1 MGKKVKSTE
10 PRVTSSEFCVISNAE
25 RNLFQRSFKLQVT
38 SFKPLLNFVAQSL
51 FNLIQSPSILV
62 HSVKVRGLSLLLL
75 SFVMLLSTS
84 AFAQEDSYFYHVN
97 QYNFVRYDRNEM
109 HYPGDRTNAN
119 RFYSKLERLVTTGEG
134 RVNIVQIGG
143 SHIQA
148 GSFSGQMRNRF
159 QQLNGEMNAGWGF
172 MFPYRI
178 ARTNSPFGYYI
189 RYNGYWKTFRNVE
202 GRKSG
207 TLGVGG
213 ISATTS
219 SPKAE
224 LTILLEEENE
234 LDYSFNKLRIYYEN
248 TAKNYT
254 INIDEDLVKNKVESE
269 GYTDFELN
277 EWVDSLQIT
286 LEKDYNSQGNFTL
299 LGMTTES
306 NPNGVMYHSIGVNGA
321 HVPAF
326 LRCQLFTEQLAEL
339 SPDMVIMGLGIND
352 AYGRRFSQARF
363 EDHYG
368 QLIDKIEAAAPNALI
383 VFTTNNDSY
392 LYRRYVNKN
401 GEKVQDSMFKMAK
414 KYNAGVW
421 DMFSVMG
428 GLNSIVLWQN
438 NGLARSDKIHFTRE
452 GYLMIA
458 DLFFGALM
466 KDFESY
472 LIDKKELT
480 DNGQTVPPVSATF
493 RTTESLA
500 STVPLQVGG
509 RQEPVVS
516 EKHLRMSGGN
526 NNE

>member
-1 MGKKVKSTE
+1 MGEKVRSNE
-10 PRVTSSEFCVISNAE
+10 FRVSSDECCVISNAE
-25 RNLFQRSFKLQVT
+25 RNLFHRSFKLQVA
-38 SFKPLLNFVAQSL
+38 SCKSVLSFVAQSL
-51 FNLIQSPSILV
+51 FNLFQSPSILV
-62 HSVKVRGLSLLLL
+62 QSVKVRGLSLLIL
-75 SFVMLLSTS
+75 SFVMLLGAS
-84 AFAQEDSYFYHVN
+84 ASAQQDNYFYHVN

-109 HYPGDRTNAN
+109 HYPGDRTNAE
-119 RFYSKLERLVTTGEG
+119 RFYSKLEQLVTTGEG

-234 LDYSFNKLRIYYEN
+234 LDYSFNKLRVYYEN
-248 TAKNYT
+248 TAKNYS
-254 INIDEDLVKNKVESE
+254 INIDQNLVKNKVEAD

-299 LGMTTES
+299 LGITTES

-326 LRCQLFTEQLAEL
+326 LRCQLFTEQLADL
-339 SPDMVIMGLGIND
+339 KPDMVILGLGIND

-368 QLIDKIEAAAPNALI
+368 QLIDKIKAAAPNALI

-401 GEKVQDSMFKMAK
+401 GEKVKDSMFKMAK

-466 KDFESY
+466 KDFENY

-480 DNGQTVPPVSATF
+480 INNHFKEEG
-493 RTTESLA
+493 REGSLEEQISQA
-500 STVPLQVGG
+500 LAPS
-509 RQEPVVS
+509 
-516 EKHLRMSGGN
+516 K
-526 NNE
+526 

>member
-1 MGKKVKSTE
+1 MGRRSRKYEVGSTKFGAKSSWLE
-10 PRVTSSEFCVISNAE
+10 AKIFSFIVLGIILFIGTSVS
-25 RNLFQRSFKLQVT
+25 
-38 SFKPLLNFVAQSL
+38 
-51 FNLIQSPSILV
+51 
-62 HSVKVRGLSLLLL
+62 
-75 SFVMLLSTS
+75 
-84 AFAQEDSYFYHVN
+84 AQEDSYFYHVN
-97 QYNFVRYDRNEM
+97 QYNFVRYDLNEM

-119 RFYSKLERLVTTGEG
+119 LFYSKLEQLVTAGEG

-159 QQLNGEMNAGWGF
+159 QQMNGEMNAGWGY

-178 ARTNSPFGYYI
+178 SRTNSPFGYYI
-189 RYNGYWKTFRNVE
+189 RYNGTWQSFRNVE
-202 GRKSG
+202 RKKSG

-213 ISATTS
+213 MSATTS
-219 SPKAE
+219 SSKAE
-224 LTILLEEENE
+224 LTILLEKENE
-234 LDYSFNKLRIYYEN
+234 LDYSFNKLRIWYEN
-248 TAKNYT
+248 KAKNYSV
-254 INIDEDLVKNKVESE
+254 NIDSALVKSKIEND
-269 GYTDFELN
+269 GYIDFELN
-277 EWVDSLQIT
+277 QWVDSLKIT
-286 LEKDYNSQGNFTL
+286 LEKNYNSQGNFTL

-339 SPDMVIMGLGIND
+339 KPDLVILGLGIND
-352 AYGRRFSQARF
+352 AYGRRFSQSRF

-368 QLIDKIEAAAPNALI
+368 QLIDKIKAAAPNALI

-458 DLFFGALM
+458 DLFFGAMM
-466 KDFESY
+466 KDFESFI
-472 LIDKKELT
+472 LNKNEIT
-480 DNGQTVPPVSATF
+480 SIPPVSATI
-493 RTTESLA
+493 RTTE
-500 STVPLQVGG
+500 
-509 RQEPVVS
+509 PVFT
-516 EKHLRMSGGN
+516 EKQQSMSGG
-526 NNE
+526 ELKE

>member
-1 MGKKVKSTE
+1 MGKKVNSFE
-10 PRVTSSEFCVISNAE
+10 FRVSSFEFGVISNTV
-25 RNLFQRSFKLQVT
+25 RDLLQTGYRFQVT
-38 SFKPLLNFVAQSL
+38 SFRQFLNFLAQFLKTRNSQLAARSL
-51 FNLIQSPSILV
+51 SF
-62 HSVKVRGLSLLLL
+62 LLLG
-75 SFVMLLSTS
+75 FIMLLTTS
-84 AFAQEDSYFYHVN
+84 ATAQENSYFYHVN

-109 HYPGDRTNAN
+109 HYPGDRENAE
-119 RFYSKLERLVTTGEG
+119 RFYSKLEKLVTSGEG

-202 GRKSG
+202 RRKSG

-234 LDYSFNKLRIYYEN
+234 LDYSFNELRIYYEN

-254 INIDEDLVKNKVESE
+254 INIDQDLVKNKVEAD

-306 NPNGVMYHSIGVNGA
+306 NPNGIMYHSIGVNGA

-339 SPDMVIMGLGIND
+339 NPDLVILGLGIND
-352 AYGRRFSQARF
+352 AYGRKFSQARF

-368 QLIDKIEAAAPNALI
+368 QLIDNIKAAAPNALI

-401 GEKVQDSMFKMAK
+401 GEKVKDSMFKMAK

-458 DLFFGALM
+458 DLFFSAMM
-466 KDFESY
+466 KDFETF
-472 LIDKKELT
+472 LTDKKELT
-480 DNGQTVPPVSATF
+480 
-493 RTTESLA
+493 R
-500 STVPLQVGG
+500 
-509 RQEPVVS
+509 
-516 EKHLRMSGGN
+516 N
-526 NNE
+526 NNFEESGRERSLNSQISQSIDSSN

>member
-1 MGKKVKSTE
+1 MGEKVRSNE
-10 PRVTSSEFCVISNAE
+10 FRVSSDECCVISNAE
-25 RNLFQRSFKLQVT
+25 RNLFHRSFKLQVA
-38 SFKPLLNFVAQSL
+38 SCKSVLSFVAQSL
-51 FNLIQSPSILV
+51 FNLFQSPSILV
-62 HSVKVRGLSLLLL
+62 QSVKVRGLSLLLL
-75 SFVMLLSTS
+75 SFVMLLGASVS
-84 AFAQEDSYFYHVN
+84 AQENSYFYHVN

-109 HYPGDRTNAN
+109 HYPGDRTNAE
-119 RFYSKLERLVTTGEG
+119 RFYSKLEQLVTTGEG

-224 LTILLEEENE
+224 LTILLEKENE

-254 INIDEDLVKNKVESE
+254 INIDQNLVKKKVEAD

-286 LEKDYNSQGNFTL
+286 LEKEYNSQGNFTL

-326 LRCQLFTEQLAEL
+326 LRCQLFTEQLADL
-339 SPDMVIMGLGIND
+339 KPDMVILGLGIND

-368 QLIDKIEAAAPNALI
+368 QLIDKIKAAAPNALI

-401 GEKVQDSMFKMAK
+401 GEKVKDSMFKMAK

-438 NGLARSDKIHFTRE
+438 KGLARSDKIHFTRE

-466 KDFESY
+466 KDFENY

-480 DNGQTVPPVSATF
+480 INNHFKEEG
-493 RTTESLA
+493 REGSLEEQISQA
-500 STVPLQVGG
+500 LAPS
-509 RQEPVVS
+509 
-516 EKHLRMSGGN
+516 K
-526 NNE
+526 

>member
-1 MGKKVKSTE
+1 MEKKIKSTE
-10 PRVTSSEFCVISNAE
+10 LLAMSFELNVISNTVRDLLE
-25 RNLFQRSFKLQVT
+25 KSYKFQVT
-38 SFKPLLNFVAQSL
+38 SFKQLRNLVTQSL

-62 HSVKVRGLSLLLL
+62 QSVKVRGLSLLLL
-75 SFVMLLSTS
+75 SFVMLHGTS
-84 AFAQEDSYFYHVN
+84 ASAQENSYFYHVN

-109 HYPGDRTNAN
+109 HYPGNRTNAE
-119 RFYSKLERLVTTGEG
+119 RFYSKLEQLVNTGEG

-148 GSFSGQMRNRF
+148 GTFSGQMRNRF

-224 LTILLEEENE
+224 LTILLEKENE

-254 INIDEDLVKNKVESE
+254 INIDSDLVKNKVKAD

-277 EWVDSLQIT
+277 DWVDSLKIT
-286 LEKDYNSQGNFTL
+286 LEKDYNSKGNFTL

-306 NPNGVMYHSIGVNGA
+306 NPNGIMYHSIGVNGA

-326 LRCQLFTEQLAEL
+326 LRCQLFTKQLAEL
-339 SPDMVIMGLGIND
+339 KPDLVILGLGIND

-363 EDHYG
+363 EDHYD
-368 QLIDKIEAAAPNALI
+368 QLITKIKAAAPNALI

-401 GEKVQDSMFKMAK
+401 GEKVKDSMFKMAK

-428 GLNSIVLWQN
+428 GLNSIVLWQK

-466 KDFESY
+466 KDFENY
-472 LIDKKELT
+472 ILNKKELT
-480 DNGQTVPPVSATF
+480 INKQSVPPVSATL

-516 EKHLRMSGGN
+516 EKHWRMSGGN

>member
-1 MGKKVKSTE
+1 MEKKVKSTE
-10 PRVTSSEFCVISNAE
+10 LRATSFEISVISNVV
-25 RNLFQRSFKLQVT
+25 RDLFQRSFRLQVA
-38 SFKPLLNFVAQSL
+38 SYKWFINLVLQSL
-51 FNLIQSPSILV
+51 FNLHQSPKARSSQLVARSFSLFGLALILLIGT
-62 HSVKVRGLSLLLL
+62 SV
-75 SFVMLLSTS
+75 S
-84 AFAQEDSYFYHVN
+84 AQQNSYFYHVN

-109 HYPGDRTNAN
+109 HYPGDRTNAE
-119 RFYSKLERLVTTGEG
+119 RFYAKLEQLVNTGEG

-172 MFPYRI
+172 MFPYRM

-224 LTILLEEENE
+224 LTILLEDENE
-234 LDYSFNKLRIYYEN
+234 LDYGFNKLRIYYEN

-254 INIDEDLVKNKVESE
+254 LNIDQDLVKNKVEAD
-269 GYTDFELN
+269 GYTDIELN

-306 NPNGVMYHSIGVNGA
+306 NPNGIMYHSIGVNGA

-326 LRCQLFTEQLAEL
+326 LRCQLFTDQLADL
-339 SPDMVIMGLGIND
+339 SPDLVILGLGIND
-352 AYGRRFSQARF
+352 AYGRKFSQARF
-363 EDHYG
+363 EDHYD
-368 QLIDKIEAAAPNALI
+368 QLITKIKAAAPNALI

-392 LYRRYVNKN
+392 MYRRYVNKN
-401 GEKVQDSMFKMAK
+401 GEKVKDSMFKMAK

-428 GLNSIVLWQN
+428 GLNSIVLWQK
-438 NGLARSDKIHFTRE
+438 NGLAQSDKIHFTRE

-466 KDFESY
+466 KDFENF
-472 LIDKKELT
+472 LIDKKEITINSYFEDGGEEGSFEGQITQSLT
-480 DNGQTVPPVSATF
+480 PS
-493 RTTESLA
+493 
-500 STVPLQVGG
+500 
-509 RQEPVVS
+509 
-516 EKHLRMSGGN
+516 K
-526 NNE
+526 

>member
-1 MGKKVKSTE
+1 MGEKVQYQVSRKAAKAQRGLCSN
-10 PRVTSSEFCVISNAE
+10 RSVISNAV
-25 RNLFQRSFKLQVT
+25 RNLSQGSYKFQVASYKWLINLVLQ
-38 SFKPLLNFVAQSL
+38 SAINLHQSP
-51 FNLIQSPSILV
+51 FNLLQSPSISNQSFKSRSSWLFV
-62 HSVKVRGLSLLLL
+62 LAIILLTGTSVS
-75 SFVMLLSTS
+75 
-84 AFAQEDSYFYHVN
+84 AQEDSYFYHVN

-109 HYPGDRTNAN
+109 HYPGNRENAE
-119 RFYSKLERLVTTGEG
+119 RFYAKLEQLVTTGEG

-248 TAKNYT
+248 TAKNYI
-254 INIDEDLVKNKVESE
+254 INIDQDLVKNKVESE

-299 LGMTTES
+299 LGMTIDS
-306 NPNGVMYHSIGVNGA
+306 NPNGIMYHSIGVNGA

-326 LRCQLFTEQLAEL
+326 LRCQLFTEQLADL
-339 SPDMVIMGLGIND
+339 SPDLVILGLGIND

-368 QLIDKIEAAAPNALI
+368 QLIDKIKAAAPNALI

-401 GEKVQDSMFKMAK
+401 GAKVQDSMFKMAK

-438 NGLARSDKIHFTRE
+438 NGLAQSDKIHFTRE

-466 KDFESY
+466 KDFENF
-472 LIDKKELT
+472 LIDKKEITINSYFEDGGEEGSYEGQISQSLT
-480 DNGQTVPPVSATF
+480 PS
-493 RTTESLA
+493 
-500 STVPLQVGG
+500 
-509 RQEPVVS
+509 
-516 EKHLRMSGGN
+516 K
-526 NNE
+526 